1 MKTLPMEPMKL
12 IVSIVERGQ
21 GRNMIELFNGQKVT
35 YHLQCAGKGT
45 ATSEIMDLLGLDSLE
60 KDVVFS
66 IGKAT
71 LVNQLMRDL
80 NHELRGNAR
89 SKGIV
94 FDMKITAMSHVLAL
108 AILMPVREM
117 EGREDIMMEEGMEN
131 SMILVT
137 VNQGFTEEVMHTAR
151 KAGARGG
158 TIIRARWAGSES
170 TEEFYGITV
179 QQEKE
184 IIAIVSPSSKRK
196 DIMEAINS
204 QHGLKTEAR
213 GTVCSLAIED
223 MVRLG

>member
-35 YHLQCAGKGT
+35 HHLQCAGKGT

-108 AILMPVREM
+108 AILMPVREAQ
-117 EGREDIMMEEGMEN
+117 GREDIMMEEGMEN

>member
-1 MKTLPMEPMKL
+1 MKNLQIEPMKL
-12 IVSIVERGQ
+12 IVSIVERGL
-21 GRNMIELFNGQKVT
+21 GRNMIDLFTSQKIT
-35 YHLQCAGKGT
+35 HHFQCAGKGT
-45 ATSEIMDLLGLDSLE
+45 ATSEIRDLLGLDGVE
-60 KDVVFS
+60 KDVIFS
-66 IGKAT
+66 VGKGT
-71 LVNQLMRDL
+71 MVNQLMRDL
-80 NHELRGNAR
+80 NNELRGSAR

-94 FDMKITAMSHVLAL
+94 FDMKLTAMAHVSAL
-108 AILMPVREM
+108 AIQMNVQNET
-117 EGREDIMMEEGMEN
+117 GREDTMMEEGMEN

-137 VNQGFTEEVMHTAR
+137 VNQGFTEEVMETAR

-158 TIIRARWAGSES
+158 TIIHARWAGSES

-204 QHGLKTEAR
+204 NHGMKTEAR

-223 MVRLG
+223 LVRLG

>member
-1 MKTLPMEPMKL
+1 M
-12 IVSIVERGQ
+12 
-21 GRNMIELFNGQKVT
+21 
-35 YHLQCAGKGT
+35 
-45 ATSEIMDLLGLDSLE
+45 
-60 KDVVFS
+60 VFS

-204 QHGLKTEAR
+204 RHGLKTEAR

>member
-1 MKTLPMEPMKL
+1 MKL

-21 GRNMIELFNGQKVT
+21 GKDMIRLFTQQNILH
-35 YHLQCAGKGT
+35 HLQSGGKGT

-66 IGKAT
+66 IGKGT

-80 NHELRGNAR
+80 NNDLRGSVR
-89 SKGIV
+89 VKGIV
-94 FDMKITAMSHVLAL
+94 FDMKLTAMAHVTAL
-108 AILMPVREM
+108 AILAPVKDVW
-117 EGREDIMMEEGMEN
+117 GREDTMMEEGKTN

-137 VNQGFTEEVMHTAR
+137 VNQGFTEEVMDTAR

-158 TIIRARWAGSES
+158 TIIHARWAGSKS
-170 TEEFYGITV
+170 AEEFYGITL

-184 IIAIVSPSSKRK
+184 IIAILSPAEQRK
-196 DIMEAINS
+196 EIMEAINKA
-204 QHGLKTEAR
+204 HGLKTEAR

-223 MVRLG
+223 VVRLG

>member
-1 MKTLPMEPMKL
+1 MKTLSMEPMKL

-35 YHLQCAGKGT
+35 HHLQCAGKGT

-71 LVNQLMRDL
+71 LVNQLMRNL
-80 NHELRGNAR
+80 NHELRGSAR

-108 AILMPVREM
+108 AILMPVREAQ
-117 EGREDIMMEEGMEN
+117 GREDIMMEEGMEN

-184 IIAIVSPSSKRK
+184 IIAIVSPSVKRK

>member
-35 YHLQCAGKGT
+35 HHLQCAGKGT

-108 AILMPVREM
+108 AILIPVREAQ
-117 EGREDIMMEEGMEN
+117 GREDIMMEEGMEN

>member
-35 YHLQCAGKGT
+35 HHLQCAGKGT

-66 IGKAT
+66 IAKAT

-117 EGREDIMMEEGMEN
+117 EGREDIMMEEEMEN

-204 QHGLKTEAR
+204 RHGLKTEAR

>member
-1 MKTLPMEPMKL
+1 
-12 IVSIVERGQ
+12 
-21 GRNMIELFNGQKVT
+21 
-35 YHLQCAGKGT
+35 
-45 ATSEIMDLLGLDSLE
+45 
-60 KDVVFS
+60 
-66 IGKAT
+66 
-71 LVNQLMRDL
+71 
-80 NHELRGNAR
+80 
-89 SKGIV
+89 
-94 FDMKITAMSHVLAL
+94 
-108 AILMPVREM
+108 
-117 EGREDIMMEEGMEN
+117 MMEEGMEN

-184 IIAIVSPSSKRK
+184 IIAIVSPSVKRK

>member
-1 MKTLPMEPMKL
+1 MKTIPMEPMKL

-21 GRNMIELFNGQKVT
+21 GRNMIELFSSQNVT
-35 YHLQCAGKGT
+35 HHLQCAGKGT

-60 KDVVFS
+60 KDVLFS
-66 IGKAT
+66 VGKAT
-71 LVNQLMRDL
+71 LVNKLMREL
-80 NHELRGNAR
+80 NNELRGSAR

-117 EGREDIMMEEGMEN
+117 QGREESMVEEGTEN

-137 VNQGFTEEVMHTAR
+137 VNQGFTEEVMDTAR

-158 TIIRARWAGSES
+158 TIIHARWAGSKS
-170 TEEFYGITV
+170 AEEFYGITV

-184 IIAIVSPSSKRK
+184 IIAIVAPAEKRK

-204 QHGLKTEAR
+204 SHGMKTEAR
-213 GTVCSLAIED
+213 GTVCALAIED
-223 MVRLG
+223 IVRLG

>member
-1 MKTLPMEPMKL
+1 MKSVPMEPVKL

-21 GRNMIELFNGQKVT
+21 GKNLIKLYNGQKIT
-35 YHLQCAGKGT
+35 HHFQCVGVGT
-45 ATSEIMDLLGLDSLE
+45 ATSEIMDLLGLDSKE

-66 IGKAT
+66 ISKAT
-71 LVNQLMRDL
+71 LVNKLMRDL
-80 NHELRGNAR
+80 NNDLRGAAR

-94 FDMKITAMSHVLAL
+94 FDIKIDAVSHILAL
-108 AILMPVREM
+108 ALLMPVKE
-117 EGREDIMMEEGMEN
+117 EQGREDTNMEDGMEN

-137 VNQGFTEEVMHTAR
+137 VNQGFTEEVMDTAR

-158 TIIRARWAGSES
+158 TIIHARWAGSES

-184 IIAIVSPSSKRK
+184 IIAIVSPADKK
-196 DIMEAINS
+196 KVIMEAINS
-204 QHGLKTEAR
+204 NHGMKTEAR
-213 GTVCSLAIED
+213 GTVISIGIED